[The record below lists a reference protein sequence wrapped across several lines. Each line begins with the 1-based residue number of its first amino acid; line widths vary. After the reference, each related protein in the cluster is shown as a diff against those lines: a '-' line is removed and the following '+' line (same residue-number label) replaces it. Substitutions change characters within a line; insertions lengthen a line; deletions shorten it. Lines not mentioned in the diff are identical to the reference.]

1 MLCRQITQHWCV
13 IDMGTDDFPKFAPKP
28 IDTVGIRPG
37 NGPNVQLA
45 FAIIQRTT
53 ALHAYNSFGKG
64 RDWMEEL
71 STAYVVALATRSAD
85 TLLMKLIQED
95 LAKKLT
101 TSCSKCME
109 LTIGVNVIRERLFPT
124 LKVLREH
131 ANKLV
136 HHLDDPTN
144 KGVAGLNVKG
154 VFGYCHHLFQEN
166 ADALFGVIPSPAGL
180 FPEVKCKKCGTD
192 HANTT
197 AQ

>member
-1 MLCRQITQHWCV
+1 
-13 IDMGTDDFPKFAPKP
+13 MGTDDFLKFAPKP

-37 NGPNVQLA
+37 NGPNVQRT

-53 ALHAYNSFGKG
+53 ALRAYNGFGKG

-71 STAYVVALATRSAD
+71 STTYVVALATRSAD
-85 TLLMKLIQED
+85 TLLMKLIQKD

-101 TSCSKCME
+101 TRCSKCME
-109 LTIGVNVIRERLFPT
+109 LTIGINVIRERLFPT
-124 LKVLREH
+124 LKVLRKH

-144 KGVAGLNVKG
+144 KGVAELNVEG

-166 ADALFGVIPSPAGL
+166 ADALFGVIPSPDGL
-180 FPEVKCKKCGTD
+180 FPEVKCKKYGTA
-192 HANTT
+192 HNP
-197 AQ
+197 